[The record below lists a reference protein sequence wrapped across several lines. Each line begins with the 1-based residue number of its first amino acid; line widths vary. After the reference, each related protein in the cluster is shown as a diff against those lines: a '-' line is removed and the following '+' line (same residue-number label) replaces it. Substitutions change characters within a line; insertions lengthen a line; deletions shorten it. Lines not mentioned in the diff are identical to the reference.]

1 MTFKLI
7 ENFIT
12 NDEIDEIN
20 KIIDESQWNYVN
32 SSTPSTLSEE
42 MRVPPI
48 TFWGIVIKNKIFEE
62 KILKRIEKR
71 MGKKFEVLEV
81 KVNGQTYGLDGSWH
95 RDHVDDDD
103 DKYTLLIYVSEIYP
117 YNIQTVGGYTYF
129 RIDNNVIGIEPYR
142 NRAVF
147 FDARIE
153 HKGMA
158 PKTKN
163 ILRTS
168 VAFRLKEIQ

>member
-1 MTFKLI
+1 MMFKLI

-12 NDEIDEIN
+12 DDEIHEIN
-20 KIIDESQWNYVN
+20 EIINNSQWIYGNC
-32 SSTPSTLSEE
+32 STPGSPAIFWS
-42 MRVPPI
+42 I
-48 TFWGIVIKNKIFEE
+48 TIKNKIFED

-103 DKYTLLIYVSEIYP
+103 DRYTLLIYVSEIYP

-129 RIDNNVIGIEPYR
+129 RIDNNVTGIEPYR
-142 NRAVF
+142 KRAVF

-158 PKTKN
+158 PKIKN